1 MRISDWSSDVCSS
14 DLPAGPDPTIT
25 TSWTS
30 GVLIRASQ
38 QQGDALGNSGPD
50 GGIPSGCASDQL
62 SVGAG
67 GALRPQEGAGD
78 REQQPDEAVGG
89 PDVLVAEHGGGEVD
103 VEDTHQN
110 HAEQQIGRASGR
122 ERVCKYV

>member
-50 GGIPSGCASDQL
+50 GGIPSGCASDQP

-67 GALRPQEGAGD
+67 VSLRPPEGAGD
-78 REQQPDEAVGG
+78 GEQLPAAAVDG
-89 PDVLVAEHGGGEVD
+89 PDVLLD
-103 VEDTHQN
+103 
-110 HAEQQIGRASGR
+110 IGRASGWD
-122 ERVCKYV
+122 KAWPYA